1 METRLSGVSKRRI
14 PSISNK
20 GSAISPTR
28 KMMAFVSLL
37 TVARILLTFGALTG
51 VVTNTMAGPTPWA
64 VIKCK
69 FSDQPQEP
77 DFNPA
82 FITGTDGMA
91 GYWSEVS
98 YGQISLNGSA
108 IYPTNGGW
116 YTLPFTLAQGQ
127 AMNRK
132 QRIDACITVAA
143 PDLVSSGYYSVIA
156 ILNAQVDSGGQGGR
170 VLLDPLAWFPSF
182 AAHEMGHGYGLD
194 HTFDDTGT
202 VYDPNSDS
210 RPGSYGD
217 GWDIMS
223 AMVFGN
229 SDPTFTN
236 RFGTSG
242 PGLNALN
249 LEKKGWLEA
258 QRVSTWDHTSQ
269 TVTLAALNLPG
280 ANGHLMAKVPFDPAN
295 PGRYYT
301 VEFRRKMGWDA
312 GIPRDAVLIHE
323 VRADG
328 LFYLIRANGGAER
341 LPDQTFR
348 DAANNVAI
356 TVLNINSTLSTATV
370 NVGKNEVWV
379 DFNYAG
385 ATELGTFG
393 FPYNTLA
400 EGLNTVAYNGTL
412 KLKAGSRN
420 ETATISRKMSLE
432 AYGGPVTIG
441 Q

>member
-1 METRLSGVSKRRI
+1 MPFLVPGRLR
-14 PSISNK
+14 
-20 GSAISPTR
+20 
-28 KMMAFVSLL
+28 
-37 TVARILLTFGALTG
+37 TVARLLLTFGALMGAVIET
-51 VVTNTMAGPTPWA
+51 VAEPTPWA

-77 DFNPA
+77 VFNPGLIFA
-82 FITGTDGMA
+82 DDGMA
-91 GYWSEVS
+91 GYWRDVS
-98 YGQISLNGSA
+98 FGKISLNGSA
-108 IYPTNGGW
+108 VYPANGGW
-116 YTLPFTLAQGQ
+116 YTLPYTLAQGQ
-127 AMNRK
+127 AMSRK

-156 ILNAQVDSGGQGGR
+156 ILNAQVDSGSQGGR
-170 VLLDPLAWFPSF
+170 VLLDPLAWYGSF

-194 HTFDDTGT
+194 HTFDDTVT
-202 VYDPNSDS
+202 VYAPGGDG

-223 AMVFGN
+223 ALVFGN

-236 RFGTSG
+236 GFGQSG
-242 PGLNALN
+242 PGMNALN
-249 LEKKGWLEA
+249 LDKKGWLDA
-258 QRVSTWDHTSQ
+258 NRVLTWDGASQ
-269 TVTLAALNLPG
+269 TATFAALNHATAG
-280 ANGHLMAKVPFDPAN
+280 GYLMAKVPFDAAN
-295 PGRYYT
+295 PNHYYT
-301 VEFRRKMGWDA
+301 VEFRRKTGWDA
-312 GIPRDAVLIHE
+312 GIPQDTVLIHE
-323 VRADG
+323 RRADG
-328 LFYLIRANGGAER
+328 LFYLIRANGGPER

-348 DAANNVAI
+348 DVANNVAI

-370 NVGKNEVWV
+370 NIGRNEVWV
-379 DFNYAG
+379 DFNYQS

-412 KLKAGSRN
+412 KIKAGSRN
-420 ETATISRKMSLE
+420 ETATISRKMSIE